1 MRKGK
6 IIVLNG
12 VSSSGK
18 TTIAKELANILP
30 DYFHIAIDDYDYLI
44 EQLEDRENG
53 KLIPVETD
61 ILFHR
66 QLRIFSDFGV
76 NLIVDTV
83 IATEMVL
90 EDFQKTFVGYPV
102 IFVAVHCPIEILHR
116 REKERRDRKIDQAAH
131 QIDFVHQN
139 IQYDLE
145 IDTHQRSLEFN
156 TKKIYD
162 FIQSLPSNLEV

>member
-1 MRKGK
+1 MHKGK

-18 TTIAKELANILP
+18 TIIAKELAKILP
-30 DYFHIAIDDYDYLI
+30 DYFHVSIDDYDYLI
-44 EQLEDRENG
+44 EKMEDRENG

-61 ILFHR
+61 IFFHR
-66 QLRIFSDFGV
+66 QLKIFSDFGV
-76 NLIVDTV
+76 NLIVDHV
-83 IATEMVL
+83 ILNDMVL
-90 EDFQKTFVGYPV
+90 NDIQKTFVGYPV
-102 IFVAVHCPIEILHR
+102 IFVAVHCPIEILNR
-116 REKERRDRKIDQAAH
+116 REKERRDRKIGQAA
-131 QIDFVHQN
+131 QQLDFVHKN